1 MITITHHTG
10 DTQMFNKLKKIVV
23 DLEALHAKR
32 KAIRETIKELSKLSD
47 AELRDIGIARG
58 EIWDIAHQDV
68 NDNLKGWV

>member
-1 MITITHHTG
+1 
-10 DTQMFNKLKKIVV
+10 MFNKLKKIVV
-23 DLEALHAKR
+23 DLETLHAKR